1 MNILP
6 FEILFEDDY
15 VLVCVKPSGIATQ
28 GRNVGRQDMVSFLK
42 NYIAGNGAVLA
53 KPKEPYLAVVHRLDQ
68 PVKGIMVF
76 AKSPFAAR
84 ELSRELAQEGFGKYY
99 RALVT
104 GRPLKTS
111 GIVESYLVKD
121 ARANV
126 SKVCPKETAG
136 AKYARL
142 SYKIVKEPPYLFYET
157 ASDGCGGVF
166 TEVDICLYTGRHH
179 QIRVQLAE
187 IGYPIAGDTKY
198 DPKTQNPGKWQDLK
212 LCSYRLTFTHP
223 KTKETMDFS
232 LL

>member
-1 MNILP
+1 MNVLP
-6 FEILFEDDY
+6 FEILFEDSH

-28 GRNVGRQDMVSFLK
+28 GRNVGRQDMVSLLK
-42 NYIAGNGAVLA
+42 NHIAGNCSVFGE
-53 KPKEPYLAVVHRLDQ
+53 KKELYLAVVHRLDQ
-68 PVKGIMVF
+68 PVGGIMVF

-84 ELSRELAQEGFGKYY
+84 ELSRELAQEGFGKHY

-126 SKVCPKETAG
+126 SKVCLKETAG

-142 SYKIVKEPPYLFYET
+142 SYKIVKEPPYLFYGMT
-157 ASDGCGGVF
+157 SDGGDGDF

-198 DPKTQNPGKWQDLK
+198 NPKVQNPGKWKDLK

>member
-1 MNILP
+1 MNVLP
-6 FEILFEDDY
+6 FDILFEDAH

-28 GRNVGRQDMVSFLK
+28 GRNMGRQDMVSLLK
-42 NYIAGNGAVLA
+42 NYIAGNCSAFEE
-53 KPKEPYLAVVHRLDQ
+53 KKEPYLAVIHRLDQ
-68 PVKGIMVF
+68 PVRGIMVF

-84 ELSRELAQEGFGKYY
+84 ELSRELAQEGFGKQY

-104 GRPLKTS
+104 GRPPEAS
-111 GIVESYLVKD
+111 DIVENYLVKD

-157 ASDGCGGVF
+157 TSDGSDGVF
-166 TEVDICLYTGRHH
+166 TEVDIRLYTGRHH
-179 QIRVQLAE
+179 QIRVQLAD
-187 IGYPIAGDTKY
+187 IGCPIAGDTKY
-198 DPKTQNPGKWQDLK
+198 NPKATNPGKWQELK